1 MTAKLVL
8 DCESF
13 DTALVSL
20 SKIFQTTPENLK
32 ILFSAKEIGAHY
44 EIHWREL
51 PEFRSY
57 IYAIAEQHFGSPLLL
72 DAICWFHT
80 TRVLP
85 GTTFSEGILPLDA
98 ALPSLKERLLEAVED
113 AGVKAQLHHAL
124 YSGCVGDHHYANKT
138 QNSMHWGPYAILV
151 RDVASCATNL
161 WQHDY
166 LAMPEII
173 EDICNG
179 FDGLVRNA
187 LLAIFSEKLRPAT
200 VKFTALVDRDEPYIA
215 TALCY
220 VHSMIQDGK
229 LDTNSVICFDGKNNP
244 VPPQDILKV
253 EFVDGG
259 KSNA

>member
-1 MTAKLVL
+1 MATKLVL

-13 DTALVSL
+13 DTAVVSL
-20 SKIFQTTPENLK
+20 ARIFQTTPEDLK
-32 ILFSAKEIGAHY
+32 ILLSVKEISAHY
-44 EIHWREL
+44 ETHFREL
-51 PEFRSY
+51 PEFSSY
-57 IYAIAEQHFGSPLLL
+57 IYGIAEQHFGSSLPL
-72 DAICWFHT
+72 DAVCWFHT

-98 ALPSLKERLLEAVED
+98 ALPSLKKRLLEAVD
-113 AGVKAQLHHAL
+113 DVSVKVQLHHAL
-124 YSGCVGDHHYANKT
+124 YLDGVRDHHYANKT

-161 WQHDY
+161 SQHDY

-179 FDGLVRNA
+179 FDDPIRDA
-187 LLAIFSEKLRPAT
+187 LLDIFSAKLRPAT
-200 VKFTALVDRDEPYIA
+200 VKFTSLVDRDEPYIA

-220 VHSMIQDGK
+220 VHSMIHDGK

-244 VPPQDILKV
+244 VPFQDILKV
-253 EFVDGG
+253 EFVDTD
-259 KSNA
+259 NVYA